1 MPIYEYQCGSCGHQF
16 ETMQRISD
24 APLSECPVCG
34 KDGLRKLISPVA
46 FRLKGGGWYET
57 DFKKGDAR
65 NVAKS
70 ETSSDK
76 DGGGAESKAEKK
88 TEAKSETK
96 SDAKPK
102 PASESRGASP

>member
-1 MPIYEYQCGSCGHQF
+1 MPIYEYQCGSCDHQF

-24 APLSECPVCG
+24 APLRECPVCG
-34 KDGLRKLISPVA
+34 VDSLRKLISPVA

-70 ETSSDK
+70 EASGDK

-96 SDAKPK
+96 SDAKSK
-102 PASESRGASP
+102 PASESKGASP